1 MRHQKQKNIKTF
13 NQMRKLLYSALFLTT
28 LAVVF
33 SSCST
38 DETTTTSATAT
49 TITDG
54 TDALLSKPSK
64 TYVDKGEGTGTVT
77 WTSGNVYVLDGLVF
91 VNDGQTL
98 TIEAGTVIKGK
109 KTPSTGATASALVVA
124 RGGKIIA
131 EGNASAPIIFTGEND
146 DLNGALGTTQG
157 EWGGLIVL
165 GKAGLNSTPGQT
177 AIEGIPTTEPRG
189 IYGGTDDADNSGT
202 LKYIS
207 IRHGGA
213 VIGADNEINGL
224 TLGGVGTGTVID
236 YVEVF
241 ANKDDGIEWFGGTV
255 GVNHAV
261 VGFCGDD
268 SFDYDEG
275 YRGTNQFA
283 LIYQDPTG
291 GDRGGEHDGGT
302 SPETGTPF
310 ATPVFWN
317 VTSVGNGTNRAM
329 TLRDNAGG
337 KYYNS
342 IFYNWSKGVDIEYLN
357 STSSKDRYDAG
368 DIAFA
373 NNTFGMI
380 GGATTTA
387 NDLFKV
393 GVITD
398 KEPTTAEQTAFQT
411 KLQTELSNANGNTVN
426 DAVISRANVIPAA
439 VNATITTGAPT
450 AAAYRGAFSGSTD
463 AWYTGW
469 TATAAQIK

>member
-1 MRHQKQKNIKTF
+1 
-13 NQMRKLLYSALFLTT
+13 MRKLLYSALFLTT

-38 DETTTTSATAT
+38 EDTTTTSATAT
-49 TITDG
+49 EITDG
-54 TDALLSKPSK
+54 TDALLSRPSK
-64 TYVDKGEGTGTVT
+64 TYIDKGEGTGTVT
-77 WTSGNVYVLDGLVF
+77 WSSSNVYVLDGLVF
-91 VNDGQTL
+91 VNEGQTL

-131 EGNASAPIIFTGEND
+131 EGTASAPIIFTGEND

-157 EWGGLIVL
+157 EWGGVIIL
-165 GKAGLNSTPGQT
+165 GKASLNSTPGQT
-177 AIEGIPTTEPRG
+177 AIEGIPTTEARG
-189 IYGGTDDADNSGT
+189 IYGGGTDDADNSGT
-202 LKYIS
+202 LKYVS

-224 TLGGVGTGTVID
+224 TLGGVGSGTIID

-255 GVNHAV
+255 SVTHAV
-261 VGFCGDD
+261 VGLCGDD
-268 SFDYDEG
+268 SLDYDEG
-275 YRGTNQFA
+275 WNGQNNQFI
-283 LIYQDPTG
+283 LIYQDPSG

-302 SPETGTPF
+302 SPETGSPF
-310 ATPVFWN
+310 ATPRFFN

-342 IFYNWSKGVDIEYLN
+342 IFYNWSAGVDIEYLN
-357 STSSKDRYDAG
+357 STSSKDRYEAG
-368 DIAFA
+368 DIVFA

-380 GGATTTA
+380 GGTTTVQ

-393 GVITD
+393 GIITD

-411 KLQTELSNANGNTVN
+411 KLQTELANGNGNMVS
-426 DAVISRANVIPAA
+426 DMVITRANVIPGTINTTVTAA
-439 VNATITTGAPT
+439 PTGITTAN
-450 AAAYRGAFSGSTD
+450 YRGAFSGANDT
-463 AWYTGW
+463 WYAGW
-469 TATAAQIK
+469 TATAGQIK